1 MHATLNRKNCI
12 KILEFYLE
20 SIFKMETVN
29 ATRCFK
35 MFRNKLPSK
44 RKKGEKKNYYSL
56 LFTHLLQQRTQSRMK
71 KKNVYSTIYPNDTRN
86 LFLWFRIHFVF
97 NFHYKIKKSNF
108 KTLIHHPKW
117 NLVKFLDVGIE
128 NRIVWLNKRHKT
140 TTKQMHNKSFSIAV
154 VKWRLPSIVCIQK
167 FLQVL
172 VSCCFFFLL
181 FSFGRRV
188 RRRCFAL
195 IFFSKRYGM
204 MRIICVL
211 SSLFRTPTGMR
222 AMNAMNISSMALPH
236 TGCG

>member
-1 MHATLNRKNCI
+1 MSTPQFIQTIHGTYSFDFVYTLYLIFTI
-12 KILEFYLE
+12 K
-20 SIFKMETVN
+20 
-29 ATRCFK
+29 
-35 MFRNKLPSK
+35 
-44 RKKGEKKNYYSL
+44 
-56 LFTHLLQQRTQSRMK
+56 Q
-71 KKNVYSTIYPNDTRN
+71 
-86 LFLWFRIHFVF
+86 
-97 NFHYKIKKSNF
+97 KKSNF

-195 IFFSKRYGM
+195 IFFKTLWYDAHHL
-204 MRIICVL
+204 RIV
-211 SSLFRTPTGMR
+211 
-222 AMNAMNISSMALPH
+222 ISFPH
-236 TGCG
+236 TNRNASNECDEYK

>member
-1 MHATLNRKNCI
+1 MSTPQFIQTIHGTYSFDFVYTLYLIFTI
-12 KILEFYLE
+12 K
-20 SIFKMETVN
+20 
-29 ATRCFK
+29 
-35 MFRNKLPSK
+35 
-44 RKKGEKKNYYSL
+44 
-56 LFTHLLQQRTQSRMK
+56 Q
-71 KKNVYSTIYPNDTRN
+71 
-86 LFLWFRIHFVF
+86 
-97 NFHYKIKKSNF
+97 KKSNF